1 VENVMPKVLV
11 DADGCPVID
20 ETIKVAKQFGLQV
33 LLFCDTSH
41 AIDRPEAETI
51 IVSKGA
57 DAVDFKLVNH
67 VRKGDIIVT
76 QDYGLAS
83 MVLAKKGYAI
93 NQNGWE
99 YTSENIGQLLEFRY
113 TSQKIRRA
121 GGRLKGP
128 KKRQKENDEKFE
140 QALTELCLRA
150 IN

>member
-1 VENVMPKVLV
+1 MPKLLV

-93 NQNGWE
+93 SQNGWE

-140 QALTELCLRA
+140 QALTELCHKA

>member
-1 VENVMPKVLV
+1 M
-11 DADGCPVID
+11 
-20 ETIKVAKQFGLQV
+20 
-33 LLFCDTSH
+33 
-41 AIDRPEAETI
+41 
-51 IVSKGA
+51 
-57 DAVDFKLVNH
+57 DFKLVNH

-140 QALTELCLRA
+140 QALTELCIRA